1 MANVSLRKVEKTYPN
16 GFKAVHGI
24 DLEIKDGEFMAL
36 VGPSGC
42 AKSTLLRMVAGL
54 ESITGGEIVIGNT
67 VVNNLEPKE
76 RGIAM
81 VFQNYAL
88 YPHMKVFDNLAFGLK
103 LAKAK
108 KDDIAAR
115 VGAAAKTLEIEA
127 LLDRLPR
134 QLSGGQ
140 AQRVAVGRAIVKRP
154 EVFLFD
160 EPLSNLDAKLRA
172 SMRVRITELHKELKE
187 RGVPSTV
194 IYVTHDQVEAMTMG
208 ERICV
213 MKEGHIMQVD
223 KPTTLYNKPANT
235 FVAGFIGS
243 PEMNIN
249 DAEIVQDGAGLGVS
263 IGGHILPLPAEKAD
277 KVRGYVGKK
286 VKFGIRPEHI
296 GSRETLPGA
305 TTTVPGRMRIVE
317 HMGHEVFAY
326 FEIGEV
332 PFTAR
337 MEADTLREIFQKK
350 RGEMYDFC
358 PRMEHCHIFDVET
371 NVNISL

>member
-16 GFKAVHGI
+16 GFKAVHGVE
-24 DLEIKDGEFMAL
+24 LEINDGEFMVL

-54 ESITGGEIVIGNT
+54 EMITGGEIVIGNT
-67 VVNNLEPKE
+67 VVNNLEPKQ

-88 YPHMKVFDNLAFGLK
+88 YPHMKVFDNLAFGLR
-103 LAKAK
+103 LAKVNKA
-108 KDDIAAR
+108 DITTR
-115 VGAAAKTLEIEA
+115 VLAAAKTLEIEP
-127 LLDRLPR
+127 LLERLPR

-140 AQRVAVGRAIVKRP
+140 AQRIAVGRAIVKRP

-187 RGVPSTV
+187 RGVPSTI

-208 ERICV
+208 DRICV
-213 MKEGHIMQVD
+213 MKEGRIMQVD
-223 KPTTLYNKPANT
+223 KPTVLYAKPANT

-249 DAEIVQDGAGLGVS
+249 DAEIVQVEGGLAVK
-263 IGGHILPLPAEKAD
+263 IADQMLPLPVEKAA
-277 KVRGYVGKK
+277 KLTNYIGKK
-286 VKFGIRPEHI
+286 VQFGIRPEHI
-296 GSRETLPGA
+296 SSLEVMPNA
-305 TTTVPGRMRIVE
+305 PVTVPGRMRITE
-317 HMGHEVFAY
+317 HMGHEVFVY
-326 FEIGEV
+326 FDIGNI

-337 MEADTLREIFQKK
+337 MEADSLTNLFTTQ

-358 PRMEHCHIFDVET
+358 LRMEHCHVFDVET
-371 NVNISL
+371 GINVSL